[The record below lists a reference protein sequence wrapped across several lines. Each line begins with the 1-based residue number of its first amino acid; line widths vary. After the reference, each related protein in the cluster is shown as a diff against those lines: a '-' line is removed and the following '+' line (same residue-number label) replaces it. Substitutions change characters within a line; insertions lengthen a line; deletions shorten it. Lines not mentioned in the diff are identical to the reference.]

1 MENTRKASFHDA
13 WVVLIATV
21 LMNFFYS
28 IVFSSFS
35 LYAASILEK
44 YPDISRTAYSLVPTL
59 HSVFATVFLL
69 LYGKIVKK
77 LGFRKV
83 MLLGGIGIAIGYV
96 IYSFASNIA
105 MFYVGTVFVGMFP
118 AFCSSTTTGALI
130 NR

>member
-44 YPDISRTAYSLVPTL
+44 YPDISRTAYSRFPHFTL
-59 HSVFATVFLL
+59 FLPP
-69 LYGKIVKK
+69 
-77 LGFRKV
+77 
-83 MLLGGIGIAIGYV
+83 
-96 IYSFASNIA
+96 SFC
-105 MFYVGTVFVGMFP
+105 
-118 AFCSSTTTGALI
+118 CSTERS
-130 NR
+130 